1 MKNIILAL
9 VLLLFSSEE
18 ALFAQ
23 KSNKKR
29 TKKDTKPVLV
39 LTNFSDTI
47 SYMIGTDIARSLKQN
62 NLQVNQEILFQGI
75 RDGMNGKDTLFTKE
89 QFNTYMQRLQKELI
103 KRMEEE
109 QAKEADRNKAI
120 GKKWLEDNKKKP
132 GVIETASGLQY
143 KVIKEGQGPKPGPNS
158 TVKVHYEGRLIDGKI
173 FDSSY
178 DRGEPLEFSLTN
190 VIKGWTEGLQLMPV
204 GSIYELYIPSEL
216 GYGDR
221 SLPNIPAGS
230 VLIFKVELLDI
241 VNP

>member
-1 MKNIILAL
+1 MKNIILAII
-9 VLLLFSSEE
+9 LLLFSSEE
-18 ALFAQ
+18 GLFAQ

-89 QFNTYMQRLQKELI
+89 QFNTYMQRLQKELR

-178 DRGEPLEFSLTN
+178 DRGEPLELSLTN

>member
-1 MKNIILAL
+1 MKNIILAII
-9 VLLLFSSEE
+9 LLLFSSGE

-23 KSNKKR
+23 KSNKKG
-29 TKKDTKPVLV
+29 TKKDAKPVLV

-89 QFNTYMQRLQKELI
+89 QFNTYMQRLQKELR
-103 KRMEEE
+103 KKMEEE
-109 QAKEADRNKAI
+109 QAKEAERNKAI

-132 GVIETASGLQY
+132 GVMETASGLQY

-178 DRGEPLEFSLTN
+178 DRGEPLELSLTN

>member
-1 MKNIILAL
+1 MKNIILAII
-9 VLLLFSSEE
+9 LLLFSSGE

-23 KSNKKR
+23 KSNKKE
-29 TKKDTKPVLV
+29 TKKDTKPVLI

-89 QFNTYMQRLQKELI
+89 QFNTYMQRLQKELR
-103 KRMEEE
+103 KKMEEE
-109 QAKEADRNKAI
+109 QAKEAERNKAI

-132 GVIETASGLQY
+132 GVMETASGLQY

-178 DRGEPLEFSLTN
+178 DRGEPLELSLSN